1 MRDFK
6 VPVHP
11 VTSPDASLSIGY
23 LSPGWPLDAFTNGI
37 VSYVTEMADQLPKL
51 GHRVTILANKTFG
64 VQHDAGIYDIQESS
78 SARSVARR
86 VVDKLSYR
94 ISPQKAVDRMYSRG
108 ITTTLRRAIIER
120 GIQLFEMEETF
131 GSSSVV
137 QRAVS
142 IPICLRLHGPWFL
155 NGPAEG
161 IPEDDAF
168 RHRVTAEG
176 RAIASAVALTS
187 SSHNVLEQTRSYYGL
202 ALEEAEVI
210 HPPTSPVPAA
220 DRWRLDE
227 CDPRQV
233 LFVGR
238 FDRHKGGDLIIE
250 AFGRVLHQ
258 VPEARLSFAGP
269 DYGYTDSQRRNWNL
283 KEFVNDRLP
292 GALESGQVTLLGK
305 QPFSALA
312 SLRRRAMVT
321 VVCSRYENAPRALI
335 EAMSLGCPMVAAR
348 VGGIPEIL
356 QDQVDGLMHRPGDH
370 DDLAAQIVT
379 VLTNPDRAASLG
391 QHAAQTCEQRFYP
404 EAIALRMIAFYSRT
418 ISQWKSNRQRIAN

>member
-1 MRDFK
+1 MS
-6 VPVHP
+6 
-11 VTSPDASLSIGY
+11 SPDSSLSIGY
-23 LSPGWPLDAFTNGI
+23 LSPGWPLEACTNGI
-37 VSYVTEMADQLPKL
+37 VSYVTEMADQLPKMA
-51 GHRVTILANKTFG
+51 HRVTILASKTFG
-64 VQHDAGIYDIQESS
+64 AQEDAGIYDIQESS
-78 SARSVARR
+78 SARSVAQR
-86 VVDKLSYR
+86 VVDKLRYR
-94 ISPQKAVDRMYSRG
+94 IAPWEAIDRMYSRS
-108 ITTTLRRAIIER
+108 ITTTLRRAIVER

-131 GSSSVV
+131 GSSSLV

-142 IPICLRLHGPWFL
+142 IPICIRLHGPWFL

-161 IPEDDAF
+161 VLEDDAF
-168 RHRVTAEG
+168 RHRVAAEG

-210 HPPTSPVPAA
+210 HPPTLPVPAA

-258 VPEARLSFAGP
+258 VPQAQLSFVGP
-269 DYGYTDSQRRNWNL
+269 DHGYIDAEGRSWKL
-283 KEFVNDRLP
+283 EEFVNNKLP

-305 QPFSALA
+305 QPFSTLG

-356 QDQVDGLMHRPGDH
+356 QDQVDGLMHRPEDD
-370 DDLAAQIVT
+370 DDLAAQIIT
-379 VLTNPDRAASLG
+379 LLTNPDRAAGLG

-404 EAIALRMIAFYSRT
+404 EAIASRMIAFYSQT
-418 ISQWKSNRQRIAN
+418 ISRWKSKRQRWALQP